1 MNTNPGLFP
10 VIVSDSNISTRALI
24 ADTQMVHGAR
34 YAAEC
39 FRKKV
44 PFALMYFFIFGKAPR
59 ALTAP
64 PYNKIVRS
72 N

>member
-10 VIVSDSNISTRALI
+10 AIVSDENCTIRGLV
-24 ADTQMVHGAR
+24 ADTQMVHGPR

-59 ALTAP
+59 TLTSP
-64 PYNKIVRS
+64 PCNKIHRRV
-72 N
+72 